1 MKKITPLDFMSLDK
15 AIKIFEKNG
24 DISKIINNMK

>member
-24 DISKIINNMK
+24 GISKIINNMK